1 MSVCDEQ
8 IVVQGYWLLVFVLP
22 MVVLPMVVQARTLS
36 KRNMYVL

>member
-22 MVVLPMVVQARTLS
+22 IVVQARTLS